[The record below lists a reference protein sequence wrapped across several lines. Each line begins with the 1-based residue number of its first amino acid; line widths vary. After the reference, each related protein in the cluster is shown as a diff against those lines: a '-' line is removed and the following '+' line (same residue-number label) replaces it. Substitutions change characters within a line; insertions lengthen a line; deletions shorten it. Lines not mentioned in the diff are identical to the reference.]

1 MFKKYKSTIILTSV
15 ITLLPIIIGMIL
27 WDRLPAEIAT
37 HFGVDNQPN
46 GYSSKTF
53 AVFGLPLLILG
64 IHLLCIIA
72 TNADPKKQN
81 ISEKAIAVVLWI
93 IPVISLVLM
102 SITYAYALGAKIRI
116 GFIVIMLLGIIF
128 IVLGNYMPKTK
139 QNFTFGMKIP
149 WTLNDEENWVKTHRL
164 AGRLMVSGGA
174 IICATAIFES
184 PWIFFPIVVIMLAA
198 PLAYSYKL
206 YREKNSKDE

>member
-1 MFKKYKSTIILTSV
+1 MLKKYKGTIIFTSV
-15 ITLLPIIIGMIL
+15 LTLLPIIIGMIL

-37 HFGVDNQPN
+37 HFGVDNQPD

-53 AVFGLPLLILG
+53 AVFGLPLVMLG
-64 IHLLCIIA
+64 VHLLCIIA

-81 ISEKAIAVVLWI
+81 ISDKAIAVVLWI

-102 SITYAYALGAKIRI
+102 SMTYTYALGAKIRI
-116 GFIVIMLLGIIF
+116 GFIVILMLGVIF
-128 IVLGNYMPKTK
+128 ILLGNYMPKTK

-164 AGRLMVSGGA
+164 AGHLMVFGGA
-174 IICATAIFES
+174 VICATAIFES
-184 PWIFFPIVVIMLAA
+184 PCIFFPTVIIMLVV

-206 YREKNSKDE
+206 YKDKTK